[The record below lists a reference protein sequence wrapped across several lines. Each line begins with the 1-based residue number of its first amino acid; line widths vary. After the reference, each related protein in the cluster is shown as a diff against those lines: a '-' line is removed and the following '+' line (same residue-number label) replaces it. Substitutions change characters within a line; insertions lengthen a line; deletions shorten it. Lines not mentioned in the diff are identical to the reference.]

1 MNLETEYYIAL
12 LEKHS
17 TISTLKSLRD
27 PEIK

>member
-1 MNLETEYYIAL
+1 MHLEAGYYITL